1 MVSHHLLA
9 LYPRDQAKVCFGEFL
24 RATPSLPSC
33 LGLGA
38 CRCWQG
44 CARAGFTPGP
54 LGVRQPAR
62 LVGWGWGL
70 CMCVSVF
77 QCVLCT
83 PCCLYM
89 GLSQALHF
97 AYVCVCVCELNPC
110 VFACLHACLFTL
122 DQVRMCSCLRV
133 FACPLL
139 FITCMCWCV
148 YICWMEHVPV
158 GTCSMRHKCACVL
171 TDLVAC
177 AHGAFICV
185 FVSVDMAVLTVSQA
199 SSALGLPGGRGQVGA
214 IPSG

>member
-1 MVSHHLLA
+1 MPRLGSHLGL
-9 LYPRDQAKVCFGEFL
+9 
-24 RATPSLPSC
+24 
-33 LGLGA
+33 LGLGSQPGWWAGAGA
-38 CRCWQG
+38 C
-44 CARAGFTPGP
+44 
-54 LGVRQPAR
+54 V
-62 LVGWGWGL
+62 
-70 CMCVSVF
+70 CVSVCF
-77 QCVLCT
+77 SVYFAHPVACTWVLAKLCT
-83 PCCLYM
+83 LPMC
-89 GLSQALHF
+89 
-97 AYVCVCVCELNPC
+97 VCVFVCELNPC